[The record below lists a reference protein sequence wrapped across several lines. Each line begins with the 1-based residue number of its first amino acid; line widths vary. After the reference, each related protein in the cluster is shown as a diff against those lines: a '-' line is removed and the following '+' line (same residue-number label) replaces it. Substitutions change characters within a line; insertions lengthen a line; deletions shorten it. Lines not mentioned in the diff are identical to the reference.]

1 MATPQS
7 ELPRELWDTIIDE
20 LRSDVK
26 AIKTCSQVCQAFN
39 TRVQKIYYRRITL
52 NILTPDPYS
61 FKSLMERFPHL
72 CGYVRSLTLNTHDQL
87 QRLISTAP
95 EPVEAALASILPL
108 LGNLEALSISRY
120 SPPSDMH
127 FLRSSLFIPKT
138 DWNSWVPEL
147 QTAVLDKCRS
157 VALVDLHLDTIKNV
171 PFSIFSHIP
180 TLKSLA
186 ISNVCFANAEPL
198 EAPSL
203 DQHQSIAMLQTL
215 SIKDE
220 AHVMSGPLSTWMQSA
235 YCPLDLTGLISLS
248 LDVKCRDGTGSSTH
262 TGSNDG
268 LSLVSFI
275 FCKCS
280 SSLQELHYIHP
291 FEDQTAT
298 LLDLDTMPSLRKL
311 SISGTVW
318 NWNNIADT
326 RIRLQT
332 LLGILSSIP
341 SPCHIVTI
349 RLQCDSIGSIGYD
362 EWNDWPPSSSLPDFS
377 SVISRLSQAASFD
390 VEIGTP
396 LWKYFQEQLA
406 PCLKRG
412 TLHMTETGFT
422 NRLSLKSVAN
432 R

>member
-1 MATPQS
+1 MAAPEP
-7 ELPRELWDTIIDE
+7 ELSQELWDTIIDE
-20 LRSDVK
+20 LRNDVK
-26 AIKTCSQVCQAFN
+26 ALKTCSQVCQAFN

-52 NILTPDPYS
+52 NIQTPDPYT

-72 CGYVRSLTLNTHDQL
+72 CGYVRNLTLNTHDEF
-87 QRLISTAP
+87 QRLMSPAP
-95 EPVEAALASILPL
+95 KPVEAALASILPL
-108 LGNLEALSISRY
+108 LENLEALSISRY

-127 FLRSSLFIPKT
+127 FLRSSLFIPKI

-157 VALVDLHLDTIKNV
+157 VPLVDLHLDTIKNV

-186 ISNVCFANAEPL
+186 LSNVCFADAEPL
-198 EAPSL
+198 EAPTL

-248 LDVKCRDGTGSSTH
+248 LDIKRRDGTGSSTH
-262 TGSNDG
+262 TVSNDG

-275 FCKCS
+275 LRKCS

-298 LLDLDTMPSLRKL
+298 LLDLDTLASLRKL

-318 NWNNIADT
+318 NSNNIADT

-341 SPCHIVTI
+341 SPCHIATI
-349 RLQCDSIGSIGYD
+349 RLQCDSIGSIGND
-362 EWNDWPPSSSLPDFS
+362 QWSDWPPSSSLADFS
-377 SVISRLSQAASFD
+377 SVMSRLSHAASVE
-390 VEIGTP
+390 VEIGDMLERGQ
-396 LWKYFQEQLA
+396 LWKYFEEQLA
-406 PCLKRG
+406 PCVERG
-412 TLHMTETGFT
+412 TLHMTKT
-422 NRLSLKSVAN
+422 VYY
-432 R
+432 